1 MEKKEEQSRMQI
13 AKWGVSIEWI
23 SGIFFLPE
31 DELLLF
37 STEKCVYALY
47 AFQGLC
53 VKCSTQ
59 RRKNSLDFVQLL

>member
-23 SGIFFLPE
+23 SEIFFLPE

-37 STEKCVYALY
+37 SYDWKMCLCFVRISGALCEMQYTEKE
-47 AFQGLC
+47 
-53 VKCSTQ
+53 K
-59 RRKNSLDFVQLL
+59 